1 MKEYQK
7 RIQEH
12 EKRLPHLRE
21 KIAAAIVLFI
31 VASLMLT
38 VVTFAWLTLS
48 VAPEVSDISMS
59 LAANGSLEIALA
71 YEILRDAGG
80 NPILDENG
88 NVIPVA
94 PGASQAGDA
103 GLDLLLKNRTW
114 GNLVNLSDPSYG
126 LENIVL
132 RPATLKT
139 DSLLSKPL
147 YAAQYTVDGRIEK
160 TRSDFAYT
168 QWNQTLG
175 QFTQSDYMGIKAISS
190 IKETG
195 VSVTNP
201 LLERYNNMIGE
212 VGSKFDNAGNEF
224 RALSSSS
231 HMVAIN
237 GLMSTYMNG
246 TLNQAVDK
254 QLCTA
259 EDIDSFYLMMEEV
272 LNGTMKQ
279 LGDGYMQLVEIYQ
292 IDTYGVN
299 EYTPYKDL
307 DKFCNEISSYIK
319 TMNSVRS
326 ANGKADAN
334 IATVVQFATD
344 YNALKTQ
351 IEKLSAFRGSQ
362 TTTWGDIKTI
372 VNFVVD
378 INSCEVNGKT
388 ISTLL
393 GSLSQNMSDL
403 TAMLGN
409 PAEKNNGIVKK
420 GLLKRLDVLLYNGI
434 DSFYIPKATITIQR
448 SAFEKRISGQNSFV
462 QSMAMNAAGFTGN
475 VQTKDVYANIR
486 TDAPSDTTGA
496 NVYKDASVALK
507 AVDAE
512 IKIKDFIAQDTY
524 GLSVDFWVKTNAANS
539 YLLLEGEVR
548 YTYVD
553 VTKTIVIT
561 DEEGNSTEYK
571 DVPIYIADI
580 KTTSVKGSESEEIIA
595 EDQEIYKL
603 ADGVWRYLANNDPV
617 EKNESGTID
626 DGNGNQVEASLT
638 VKVSGEPE
646 KKQDRII
653 SGYSGA
659 NRIWTEEELAGMSE
673 MEYRSTQG
681 VGSCYTFY
689 ADPAEAEQIMEI
701 LAALKIAFVDQ
712 SGKLIG
718 SARLA
723 TELCYSE
730 YGKHTVPIVLADN
743 CLNTGMVD
751 ENGDPVY
758 AITQLEKNVP
768 TLITALIYLDGAV
781 VSNDKVLS
789 SSNIE
794 GRFNI
799 QFGSTDV
806 LEPIENEGLMGDEIR
821 VTGSVSNNGVFNPTT
836 DFSEGMDIEGNGYKA
851 NVTINIDG
859 STPSSVYAYFLR
871 KISETQGTKQDK
883 LVFTQNANGEWV
895 AEAEFN
901 SPGVYILRSVVV
913 DGIERDIQI
922 AEGGSAPTVT
932 INGFSCTNFHGTE
945 AREHSY
951 MTASSYVS
959 ERFYVT
965 ISAKDN
971 GLVPRSAEAIFMSE
985 NGQSVT
991 VTLTDSNSDTV
1002 YEGLAS
1008 FQSSG
1013 TYTCQYLIID
1023 DDYYELATPYTREI
1037 YIGLKVSVWISQR
1050 EGDAEFTDLEKP
1062 LGKEILSEKGYQYI
1076 FSAPHNFDIQMK
1088 IYDNAGNT
1096 IDGLS
1101 NVSVF
1106 YTGDTDATLR
1116 WNPATRYY
1124 EGQLPTIS
1132 APGTY
1137 TFKSVMIDKEVVNS
1151 ARSAMSITAIPNSPV
1166 SYLGLDGIIP
1176 AQVVRISGATA
1187 MDEQGTISLKFTNA
1201 QSADVF
1207 GLFEK
1212 QSSEGITYYI
1222 IKATEST
1229 TNDNIR
1235 TFTIPDEDGIWTL
1248 KEVRMSLVYD
1258 GKTSTFFM
1266 GDGTL
1271 EELFDENTTYVPA
1284 TVGEGSEATNR
1295 WEAATEYYNLEA
1307 DDKWT
1312 ATAVIKS
1319 VHSVSQ
1325 SAGYSG
1331 HTFMDPYTVTDKVII
1346 SHIFGDMDEVDIS
1359 ITDVKLT
1366 YKLLKTDSNITWSGD
1381 PEAIVMT
1388 LTQNG
1393 NEYVMPENATLSLP
1407 GTYNVTLTYTATV
1420 NGESYDIS
1428 EILKTQETLSYT
1440 LPTVTIT
1447 AVTPEAGGAYD
1458 NTNSSQV
1465 ADSSKT
1471 SGSGCNKVTTYT
1483 IDPSHKI
1490 SGGVSGISSD
1500 KFTADIYFKC
1510 LHDGSTGYT
1519 DDERY
1524 HAHIDETGYYNPSV
1538 TLKLTGIENY
1548 QSAKLNFSNG
1558 NQYIY
1563 NSVTKTAN
1571 GRWNVWETTD
1581 DVLEAFT
1588 WTPSSA
1594 NGEEMRYVGYC
1605 KSQTNS
1611 NGELNTKGTKKVV
1624 GTITANTLEVVAN
1637 GITFTVTISDTITIN
1652 NPY

>member
-59 LAANGSLEIALA
+59 IAANGSLEIALA
-71 YEILRDAGG
+71 HEILRDADG

-94 PGASQAGDA
+94 PGASQVGDSN
-103 GLDLLLKNRTW
+103 LELLLKNRTW

-147 YAAQYTVDGRIEK
+147 FAAQYTVDGRIEK
-160 TRSDFAYT
+160 TRSDFAYA

-175 QFTQSDYMGIKAISS
+175 TFTQSDYMGVKAISS

-224 RALSSSS
+224 RALSTSS
-231 HMVAIN
+231 HMAAIN

-279 LGDGYMQLVEIYQ
+279 LGEAYMQLVEIYQ

-299 EYTPYKDL
+299 EYTPYTDIE
-307 DKFCNEISSYIK
+307 KFCNEISSYIN

-326 ANGKADAN
+326 ANGKASVN
-334 IATVVQFATD
+334 IATVVQFAND
-344 YNALKTQ
+344 YKGLKTQ
-351 IEKLSAFRGSQ
+351 IQNLSQYRGSQ
-362 TTTWGDIKTI
+362 TTTWGDIKSI

-403 TAMLGN
+403 TSMLN
-409 PAEKNNGIVKK
+409 NSAEKNNAIVKK
-420 GLLKRLDVLLYNGI
+420 GLLKRLDLLLYNGM

-448 SAFEKRISGQNSFV
+448 AAFEKRISGQSSFI
-462 QSMAMNAAGFTGN
+462 QSMAMNAAGFGDDS
-475 VQTKDVYANIR
+475 VQTKEVYANIK

-496 NVYKDASVALK
+496 TVYKDASVALK

-553 VTKTIVIT
+553 VTKTIVIK

-571 DVPIYIADI
+571 DVPIYIADV
-580 KTTSVKGSESEEIIA
+580 KTISVKGTESEEIIA
-595 EDQEIYKL
+595 TDQEIYKL
-603 ADGVWRYLANNDPV
+603 DDGIWRYLANNDPV
-617 EKNESGTID
+617 EKNESGTVD

-646 KKQDRII
+646 KKQDQII

-673 MEYRSTQG
+673 MEYRTTQG
-681 VGSCYTFY
+681 AGSCYTFY

-701 LAALKIAFVDQ
+701 LAALKIAFIDQ
-712 SGKLIG
+712 NGNLIG

-751 ENGDPVY
+751 ENGDPIY

-821 VTGSVSNNGVFNPTT
+821 VTGTVSNNGVFNPTT
-836 DFSEGMDIEGNGYKA
+836 DFAEGMEIEGNGYKT
-851 NVTINIDG
+851 NVTLNIDG
-859 STPSSVYAYFLR
+859 STPTSVYAYFLR
-871 KISETQGTKQDK
+871 KISATQGTKQEK
-883 LVFTQNANGEWV
+883 LIFTQNTNGEWV

-901 SPGVYILRSVVV
+901 SPGIYILRSVIV

-922 AEGGSAPTVT
+922 SEGGSAPTVT

-945 AREHSY
+945 GREHSY
-951 MTASSYVS
+951 MTASSFVN

-965 ISAKDN
+965 VSAKDN
-971 GLVPRSAEAIFMSE
+971 GLVPKSVEAIFMGN
-985 NGQSVT
+985 NGKTVT
-991 VTLTDSNSDTV
+991 VSMTDSNSDTV

-1023 DDYYELATPYTREI
+1023 GDYYELATPYTREVNT
-1037 YIGLKVSVWISQR
+1037 GLKVSVWISQR

-1076 FSAPHNFDIQMK
+1076 FSAPHNFNIQMK

-1101 NVSVF
+1101 DVSIF

-1116 WNPATRYY
+1116 WNSATRYY
-1124 EGQLPTIS
+1124 EGQLPTIKS
-1132 APGTY
+1132 PGTY
-1137 TFKSVMIDKEVVNS
+1137 TFKSVMIGQEVVNS

-1166 SYLGLDGIIP
+1166 SYLGLDGTIP
-1176 AQVVRISGATA
+1176 TQVVRISGATS

-1207 GLFEK
+1207 GLFEN
-1212 QSSEGITYYI
+1212 QNNEGTTYYI
-1222 IKATEST
+1222 IKAAESA

-1258 GKTSTFFM
+1258 GETSTFFM

-1271 EELFDENTTYVPA
+1271 EELFDENTTCVLA

-1295 WEAATEYYNLEA
+1295 WETATEYYDLAA

-1319 VHSVSQ
+1319 MHSVSQ
-1325 SAGYSG
+1325 TASYSG
-1331 HTFMDPYTVTDKVII
+1331 HTFMNPYTITDKVII
-1346 SHIFGDMDEVDIS
+1346 SHIFGNTENVDIS
-1359 ITDVKLT
+1359 LSNVKLT
-1366 YKLLKTDSNITWSGD
+1366 YKLLKTDTNISWSGD

-1440 LPTVTIT
+1440 LPTVTIS
-1447 AVTPEAGGAYD
+1447 AITPTETNYAYD
-1458 NTNSSQV
+1458 DTTISEIRDTGK
-1465 ADSSKT
+1465 A
-1471 SGSGCNKVTTYT
+1471 SGCSTTYT
-1483 IDPSHKI
+1483 IHSAHKT
-1490 SGGVSGISSD
+1490 SGGKAEISAD
-1500 KFTADIYFKC
+1500 KFTATIYFRC
-1510 LHDGSTGYT
+1510 LHSGTSSYTG
-1519 DDERY
+1519 DENY
-1524 HAHIDETGYYNPSV
+1524 HAHMSDAGYFNPSV
-1538 TLKLTGIENY
+1538 TLKLAGLGDKYT
-1548 QSAKLNFSNG
+1548 SAQLNFSNG
-1558 NQYIY
+1558 NADLYTNISY
-1563 NSVTKTAN
+1563 N
-1571 GRWNVWETTD
+1571 GYGVWETNT
-1581 DVLEAFT
+1581 LSPFN
-1588 WTPSSA
+1588 WTPSTS
-1594 NGEEMRYVGYC
+1594 NGEVMRYVGYC
-1605 KSQTNS
+1605 WSRKNPV
-1611 NGELNTKGTKKVV
+1611 NDNINAAGKKTVV
-1624 GTITANTLEVVAN
+1624 GTITASALDVVVDGVTYTITLAN
-1637 GITFTVTISDTITIN
+1637 TITIN